1 MDTVSKKVRSRIMRN
16 MRSKN
21 TRPELYVRRLLRLM
35 GYRYTIHVRSLPG
48 TPDIVFKS
56 RRKVICINGCFWHH
70 HSCSRG
76 RIPKSRVRFWR
87 RKLMRNR
94 ARDQENIE
102 KLQWMGWSIYTVWEC
117 ELRPRRRIAQR
128 LRKFLE
134 AKNDLI

>member
-1 MDTVSKKVRSRIMRN
+1 MSN

-21 TRPELYVRRLLRLM
+21 TKPELYVRRLLRSM

-56 RRKVICINGCFWHH
+56 RRKVVCINGCFWHH
-70 HSCSRG
+70 HSCPRG

-87 RKLMRNR
+87 TKLMRNR

-102 KLQWMGWSIYTVWEC
+102 RLRRMGWGVYTVWEC
-117 ELRPRRRIAQR
+117 ELRPRRRIVQR